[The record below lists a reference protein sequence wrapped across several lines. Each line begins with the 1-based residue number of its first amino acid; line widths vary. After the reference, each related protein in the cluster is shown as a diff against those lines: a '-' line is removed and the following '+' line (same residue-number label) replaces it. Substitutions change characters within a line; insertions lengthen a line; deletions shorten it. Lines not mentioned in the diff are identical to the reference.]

1 MGWLCATSAW
11 ILLRIGCPVAR
22 AAAAAGVVGVRGF
35 EPPAPASRTQCSTRL
50 SYTPAEPRHIAL
62 AAASDKAALQARR
75 LAPCCRPERTQP
87 AKHARHAVDD
97 FVKGADLRSC
107 ESVRDC
113 GLQGG

>member
-50 SYTPAEPRHIAL
+50 SYTPAEPRHIAFAPARGKL
-62 AAASDKAALQARR
+62 QKCGGAAADRGQVPQALHRG
-75 LAPCCRPERTQP
+75 
-87 AKHARHAVDD
+87 RHADH
-97 FVKGADLRSC
+97 DL
-107 ESVRDC
+107 EQLAGV
-113 GLQGG
+113 GTGEA